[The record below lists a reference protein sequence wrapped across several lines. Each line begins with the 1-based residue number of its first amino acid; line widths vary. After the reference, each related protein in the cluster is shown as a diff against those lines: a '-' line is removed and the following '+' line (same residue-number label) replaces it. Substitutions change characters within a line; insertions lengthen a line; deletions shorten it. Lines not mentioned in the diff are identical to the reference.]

1 MIQTRT
7 LGEEKEEKDRWGGGS
22 GRRKCKAKHWEPT
35 IYRKKFKW
43 PRNLQD
49 PKPVITDKQVK
60 TERTFLTYQMGK
72 NVPAW

>member
-7 LGEEKEEKDRWGGGS
+7 VGEEKEEKERWGGS
-22 GRRKCKAKHWEPT
+22 GRRECRAKHWEPT
-35 IYRKKFKW
+35 ICRKTFKW

-49 PKPVITDKQVK
+49 PKPVIKEKQVK
-60 TERTFLTYQMGK
+60 TETTFLTYQMGN